1 MNLSSSAM
9 RTLWISLGAILCI
22 GIIFFFNRQLPI
34 RNLDSS
40 GTTIVAFGDSLIYG
54 VGATQGHD
62 VISLLSQ
69 KIGQPIINK
78 GVSGNTTAD
87 GLARIDLVLA
97 DNPKIVIL
105 LLGGNDYLR
114 KVPLDTTFA
123 NLGTIIEKIHAH
135 GSAVLLLGV
144 RGGLLR
150 DTYGSHFEELAEKYQ
165 TGFVPNVL
173 DDLIGTPE
181 LMADTIHPND
191 KGYIKMAEK
200 IELVLRR
207 MLRGD

>member
-9 RTLWISLGAILCI
+9 RTLWIALGVILCI

-105 LLGGNDYLR
+105 RLGGNDYLR
-114 KVPLDTTFA
+114 KVPLGTTFA

-191 KGYIKMAEK
+191 KGYIKMADK
-200 IELVLRR
+200 IEPVLKR

>member
-1 MNLSSSAM
+1 M
-9 RTLWISLGAILCI
+9 RTLWIALGVILCI

-114 KVPLDTTFA
+114 KVPLGTTFA

-191 KGYIKMAEK
+191 KGYIKMADK
-200 IELVLRR
+200 IEPVLKR

>member
-1 MNLSSSAM
+1 MNLSPFQVRIFWM
-9 RTLWISLGAILCI
+9 CLGIALI
-22 GIIFFFNRQLPI
+22 GGLIFFFTAHTPI

-78 GVSGNTTAD
+78 GVSGNTTID
-87 GLARIDLVLA
+87 GLARIDQVLA
-97 DNPKIVIL
+97 ENPKIVIL

-114 KVPLDTTFA
+114 KIPLETTFA
-123 NLGTIIEKIHAH
+123 NLGTIIEKIHAQ
-135 GSAVLLLGV
+135 GSAVLVLGV

-150 DTYGSHFEELAEKYQ
+150 DTYGSHFEKLADTYQ

-173 DDLIGTPE
+173 DGLIGTPE

-191 KGYIKMAEK
+191 AGYAKMAEK
-200 IELVLRR
+200 IEPVLTR
-207 MLRGD
+207 MLRGN